1 VRRALIAAAL
11 MLAGCGGQSASSAST
26 SASRPT
32 SSSAISSAA
41 SSPTSSPS
49 SAATSAASTTT
60 TTPKPPRGV
69 TPGQHLAA
77 GFHLTSP
84 AFHAGG
90 PIPRAYTC
98 DGGGTSLPL
107 RWTGVPKAAKEL
119 VLVMRDPDAPGGP
132 FTHWA
137 VAGIAPSSTGFPA
150 GGVSGH
156 VVLGRNSFGANAYGG
171 PCPPKGSPA
180 HHYVLTLSALASPSG
195 LHPGFSPDQLRARAL
210 AIATL
215 IGTYAR
221 R

>member
-1 VRRALIAAAL
+1 
-11 MLAGCGGQSASSAST
+11 M
-26 SASRPT
+26 
-32 SSSAISSAA
+32 
-41 SSPTSSPS
+41 
-49 SAATSAASTTT
+49 ASTTT
-60 TTPKPPRGV
+60 TPPPPGV

-84 AFHAGG
+84 AFRPGG

-98 DGGGTSLPL
+98 DGRQTSLPL
-107 RWTGVPKAAKEL
+107 RWSGVPHAAKEL
-119 VLVMRDPDAPGGP
+119 VLVMRDPDAPAGP
-132 FTHWA
+132 FIHWA
-137 VAGIAPSSTGFPA
+137 VAAISTTGSGFPA

-156 VVLGRNSFGANAYGG
+156 VILGRNSFGSNGYGG

-195 LHPGFSPDQLRARAL
+195 LRTGFNPDELRARAL